1 MKPVSYRQ
9 GLTFACQMADG
20 ISPSLG
26 PELANFSGDFY
37 SGMPLPTPP
46 TLSFPEFIL
55 VLLGPLEAFLASVLY
70 QLSSQLVASLFQAFV
85 LF

>member
-9 GLTFACQMADG
+9 GLTFACLSDG

-26 PELANFSGDFY
+26 PELANFSEADFY